1 MINESKNI
9 SVKIVIFVLLEKIEK
24 MIILGEK
31 KFLEI
36 G

>member
-1 MINESKNI
+1 MINGNKNL
-9 SVKIVIFVLLEKIEK
+9 SVKNVIFVSLEKIEK
-24 MIILGEK
+24 MIILDEQ

>member
-9 SVKIVIFVLLEKIEK
+9 SAKNVIFVLLEKIEK
-24 MIILGEK
+24 MIILDEK
-31 KFLEI
+31 KFSKI

>member
-1 MINESKNI
+1 MINESKNS
-9 SVKIVIFVLLEKIEK
+9 SVKNAIIVLLEKIEK
-24 MIILGEK
+24 MIILDEI